1 VKQACTKSDG
11 LSQVC
16 VSQFPRGLS
25 PQTRPTSFFNPEQIA
40 TFKSVAERTFDV
52 GGCWLSSDWC
62 SRRYLGSG
70 STNFKG
76 VTLKETVIILV
87 GRESLI
93 PAEVRDAWKAA
104 GVNLLGPLSPQQLDV
119 KRLQHTVGLIIDV
132 SQDPDA
138 LFELSELLEQRRLP
152 YVYAL
157 RDDQL
162 KRRDGAYVVSSE
174 KAHIKAIIDALT
186 SDGDDGIRH

>member
-1 VKQACTKSDG
+1 M
-11 LSQVC
+11 
-16 VSQFPRGLS
+16 
-25 PQTRPTSFFNPEQIA
+25 
-40 TFKSVAERTFDV
+40 
-52 GGCWLSSDWC
+52 
-62 SRRYLGSG
+62 
-70 STNFKG
+70 
-76 VTLKETVIILV
+76 KETVIILV